1 MNWLK
6 KLLGIMS
13 KEEKQKQKAKQ
24 LFRKSFEA
32 QRAGDMEKAGIY
44 QKQAD
49 AIAQQLSEDE

>member
-6 KLLGIMS
+6 KLFGIKS
-13 KEEKQKQKAKQ
+13 KEEKLREKMGDLLQKV
-24 LFRKSFEA
+24 FEA

>member
-6 KLLGIMS
+6 KLLGIKS
-13 KEEKQKQKAKQ
+13 KEEKLRQKMGDLLQ
-24 LFRKSFEA
+24 KSFDA

-49 AIAQQLSEDE
+49 AIAQQLSEDK